1 MARGNGSGRSRG
13 DITET
18 VQKHDQEY
26 KEKTEALE
34 RDAEDHRVESDT
46 LEGVEAGGT
55 IEGMEEV
62 TASLQEA
69 KETTEQEFADDGTA
83 LEQSQGE
90 GEEFEGELHES
101 AESNE
106 ADLQRIGDARQQVHS
121 DSATSRIE
129 RAESETREDIEF
141 LQGEE
146 ERSRQSRESSQQQHE
161 QLKQI
166 VHGTGG

>member
-1 MARGNGSGRSRG
+1 MARGNRNSRSRG

-18 VQKHDQEY
+18 VEKHDQEY

-34 RDAEDHRVESDT
+34 RDAEDHRVESEVID
-46 LEGVEAGGT
+46 GMEAGGT
-55 IEGMEEV
+55 SEGVEEV

-69 KETTEQEFADDGTA
+69 KETTEQEFADDGAA
-83 LEQSQGE
+83 LEQAQGE
-90 GEEFEGELHES
+90 GEEFEGELKERTES
-101 AESNE
+101 DEG
-106 ADLQRIGDARQQVHS
+106 DLQKIGDARQQVHS

-129 RAESETREDIEF
+129 QAESETREDIEF

-146 ERSRQSRESSQQQHE
+146 ERSRQSRENAQQQHE

-166 VHGTGG
+166 VQGTGG